1 MKNVIIIGMP
11 AVGKSTIGSAI
22 ARRMGMKFIDTDEVI
37 RSSCMSTLPDLIEKH
52 GRDKFLLIE
61 DRILSQIEAKKA
73 VISTGGSAVY
83 GENAMNHFK
92 EIGTVLYI
100 KISFEDI
107 QKRLGRMKSR
117 GVVIREG
124 QTLKDLY
131 DERCALYE
139 KYADVTVEEGNNS
152 TSATVEMCLLAL
164 RRAGAIK

>member
-22 ARRMGMKFIDTDEVI
+22 ARRMGMKFIDTDNVI
-37 RSSCMSTLPDLIEKH
+37 RESCMSTLPELIEKH

-61 DRILSQIEAKKA
+61 DRILSQIDAKKA

-83 GENAMNHFK
+83 GENAMKHFK

-100 KISFEDI
+100 KISYEDI

-131 DERCALYE
+131 DERCALCE
-139 KYADVTVEEGNNS
+139 KYADVTVDEGNNS
-152 TSATVEMCLLAL
+152 PSATVDICIQAL
-164 RRAGAIK
+164 KRAGAIK